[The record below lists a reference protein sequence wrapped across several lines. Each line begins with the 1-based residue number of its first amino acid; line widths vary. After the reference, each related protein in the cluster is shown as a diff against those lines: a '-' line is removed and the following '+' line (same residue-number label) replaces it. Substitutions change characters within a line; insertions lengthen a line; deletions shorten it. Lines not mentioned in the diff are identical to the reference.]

1 MLVYA
6 QDWLTTAQFGLVLL
20 LMSITAL
27 YDVFVKRPSVLSLKL
42 KGSLQ
47 TISVHFTC
55 DLLVDASVRCI
66 GCCDLFKLG
75 KHQAD
80 SKLCLQLGQMQQ
92 QLQQSG
98 PFLELSYV
106 WLPAEGQDKAM
117 PTVHDK
123 AGLAARAAS
132 GYTLVTG
139 TGQAVCQG
147 QQSSEAAP
155 RLPFGSP
162 LGDDSQRQ
170 VMASSSSS
178 SAPVFSEAFSNLQ
191 SQASAPLY
199 MAAAASTG
207 QRSGAGENQTA
218 ALPLD
223 VTSSVSGL
231 VTPCRAHH
239 SLPQGVGHAKHD
251 DTPGSKLEESAA
263 GQDLAWE
270 GTKLLGDA
278 EFDVEPRLSQSHP
291 DSTDHAFSK
300 AQGVS
305 DPQSAA
311 ADVNAWPQPEADPSA
326 FGFQQAAI
334 EQCSEASLPHDYPS
348 QQPALP
354 MHAPASFPEPSMP
367 LSSGSLSEQPSGF
380 LSREASVW
388 SVQPPGAL
396 SAEPSGCWDDLPQ
409 VASSP
414 EVLGCFS
421 LPDQHEP
428 QQLPQQLPESP
439 KVSCED
445 LGGCHYTEDAYL
457 GGFEMPEDMDFE
469 LPPLDSPEQAALAS
483 PVARDDQAADMHQA
497 QADARFEELVPAETE
512 HGAHAHGQQS
522 FALRA
527 TDEVSCHP
535 HCKFDTIAGVL
546 KHSDNSP

>member
-1 MLVYA
+1 
-6 QDWLTTAQFGLVLL
+6 
-20 LMSITAL
+20 
-27 YDVFVKRPSVLSLKL
+27 
-42 KGSLQ
+42 
-47 TISVHFTC
+47 
-55 DLLVDASVRCI
+55 
-66 GCCDLFKLG
+66 
-75 KHQAD
+75 
-80 SKLCLQLGQMQQ
+80 MQQ

-139 TGQAVCQG
+139 TGEAVCQG
-147 QQSSEAAP
+147 QQSSRTVP

-162 LGDDSQRQ
+162 LGHDSQRQ
-170 VMASSSSS
+170 AMASSSSS

-191 SQASAPLY
+191 SQASASLY

-218 ALPLD
+218 LPLD

-231 VTPCRAHH
+231 ITPCRAHQ
-239 SLPQGVGHAKHD
+239 SLPQGVGHTKHD
-251 DTPGSKLEESAA
+251 DTPRSKLEQSSA

-278 EFDVEPRLSQSHP
+278 DLDIEPRLSQSHP
-291 DSTDHAFSK
+291 DGMDHAFFST
-300 AQGVS
+300 AQAWS
-305 DPQSAA
+305 EPLSTA

-334 EQCSEASLPHDYPS
+334 EQCSEATLPHNYPS

-354 MHAPASFPEPSMP
+354 THAPAPFPEPSGQFGP

-380 LSREASVW
+380 LSREASLW

-409 VASSP
+409 VPLSP
-414 EVLGCFS
+414 EVLGCFT
-421 LPDQHEP
+421 LPDQHDH
-428 QQLPQQLPESP
+428 QKLPQQLPESP
-439 KVSCED
+439 KQACED
-445 LGGCHYTEDAYL
+445 FGGQHYTEVACP
-457 GGFEMPEDMDFE
+457 GGFEMPEDMEFE
-469 LPPLDSPEQAALAS
+469 LPPLDSAEQGALAS
-483 PVARDDQAADMHQA
+483 TVAKDDQAADVHQA
-497 QADARFEELVPAETE
+497 WADASIDELAPAETE
-512 HGAHAHGQQS
+512 HGANAHGQQP
-522 FALRA
+522 FALLA
-527 TDEVSCHP
+527 TDEVSYH
-535 HCKFDTIAGVL
+535 HDCK
-546 KHSDNSP
+546 

>member
-1 MLVYA
+1 V
-6 QDWLTTAQFGLVLL
+6 
-20 LMSITAL
+20 
-27 YDVFVKRPSVLSLKL
+27 
-42 KGSLQ
+42 
-47 TISVHFTC
+47 
-55 DLLVDASVRCI
+55 
-66 GCCDLFKLG
+66 
-75 KHQAD
+75 
-80 SKLCLQLGQMQQ
+80 QQ

-123 AGLAARAAS
+123 AGLAARAAA

-162 LGDDSQRQ
+162 LEDDSQRQ
-170 VMASSSSS
+170 AMASSSSS

-231 VTPCRAHH
+231 VTPCRPHQG
-239 SLPQGVGHAKHD
+239 LPQGVGHAKHD
-251 DTPGSKLEESAA
+251 DTPRSKLEQSSA

-278 EFDVEPRLSQSHP
+278 DFDIEPRLSQSHP
-291 DSTDHAFSK
+291 DGMDHAFNT
-300 AQGVS
+300 AQGWS
-305 DPQSAA
+305 DPLSAA

-326 FGFQQAAI
+326 FGFQQAST
-334 EQCSEASLPHDYPS
+334 EQCSEASLPHNYPS

-354 MHAPASFPEPSMP
+354 MHAPASFPEPSGQFGP

-409 VASSP
+409 VALSP

-421 LPDQHEP
+421 LPDQHD
-428 QQLPQQLPESP
+428 PQQLPESP
-439 KVSCED
+439 KQACED
-445 LGGCHYTEDAYL
+445 LGGRHYTEDAYP
-457 GGFEMPEDMDFE
+457 GGFEMPEDMEFE
-469 LPPLDSPEQAALAS
+469 LPPLDSPEQGALAS
-483 PVARDDQAADMHQA
+483 PVAKDDQAADMHQA
-497 QADARFEELVPAETE
+497 QADASFDELVPAETE
-512 HGAHAHGQQS
+512 HAHGQAS
-522 FALRA
+522 FALLA
-527 TDEVSCHP
+527 TDEVSCH
-535 HCKFDTIAGVL
+535 HDCK
-546 KHSDNSP
+546 

>member
-1 MLVYA
+1 
-6 QDWLTTAQFGLVLL
+6 
-20 LMSITAL
+20 
-27 YDVFVKRPSVLSLKL
+27 
-42 KGSLQ
+42 
-47 TISVHFTC
+47 
-55 DLLVDASVRCI
+55 
-66 GCCDLFKLG
+66 
-75 KHQAD
+75 
-80 SKLCLQLGQMQQ
+80 MQQ

-106 WLPAEGQDKAM
+106 WLPADGQDKAM
-117 PTVHDK
+117 LTVHDK

-132 GYTLVTG
+132 GYTLVKG
-139 TGQAVCQG
+139 TGQAVFK
-147 QQSSEAAP
+147 SSEAAL

-170 VMASSSSS
+170 AMASSSSS

-223 VTSSVSGL
+223 VASSVSGL
-231 VTPCRAHH
+231 ITPCRAHQ
-239 SLPQGVGHAKHD
+239 SLPQGVGYAKHD
-251 DTPGSKLEESAA
+251 DTPRSKLEQSSA

-278 EFDVEPRLSQSHP
+278 DLDIEPRLSQSHP
-291 DSTDHAFSK
+291 DGMDHAFST
-300 AQGVS
+300 AQGWS
-305 DPQSAA
+305 DPLSAD
-311 ADVNAWPQPEADPSA
+311 ADVNAWPQSEADPSA
-326 FGFQQAAI
+326 FGCQQAAV
-334 EQCSEASLPHDYPS
+334 EQCSETSLPDNYPS

-354 MHAPASFPEPSMP
+354 VHPPASFPEPCMP
-367 LSSGSLSEQPSGF
+367 LSSGSIPEQPSGF
-380 LSREASVW
+380 LSREASMW

-409 VASSP
+409 VALSP

-421 LPDQHEP
+421 LPDQHDH

-439 KVSCED
+439 KHACED
-445 LGGCHYTEDAYL
+445 LGRYYTEDAYF

-483 PVARDDQAADMHQA
+483 PVARDKQAADVHQE
-497 QADARFEELVPAETE
+497 QADAGFGELVPAEA
-512 HGAHAHGQQS
+512 GRGAHGQQS
-522 FALRA
+522 FALLA
-527 TDEVSCHP
+527 TDEVSCH
-535 HCKFDTIAGVL
+535 HDCL
-546 KHSDNSP
+546 SSDRMASVPQTG

>member
-1 MLVYA
+1 
-6 QDWLTTAQFGLVLL
+6 
-20 LMSITAL
+20 
-27 YDVFVKRPSVLSLKL
+27 
-42 KGSLQ
+42 
-47 TISVHFTC
+47 
-55 DLLVDASVRCI
+55 
-66 GCCDLFKLG
+66 
-75 KHQAD
+75 
-80 SKLCLQLGQMQQ
+80 MQQ

-139 TGQAVCQG
+139 TGQAVSQG

-155 RLPFGSP
+155 RLPIGSP

-170 VMASSSSS
+170 AIASSSSS

-207 QRSGAGENQTA
+207 RRSGAGENQTA

-231 VTPCRAHH
+231 ITPCRAHH
-239 SLPQGVGHAKHD
+239 GLPQGVGHAKHD
-251 DTPGSKLEESAA
+251 DTPGSKLEQSAA

-270 GTKLLGDA
+270 GPKLLGDA
-278 EFDVEPRLSQSHP
+278 DFDIEPRLSQSHP
-291 DSTDHAFSK
+291 DSTDHAFST
-300 AQGVS
+300 AQGLS
-305 DPQSAA
+305 DPLSAA

-326 FGFQQAAI
+326 FGFQQAAV
-334 EQCSEASLPHDYPS
+334 EQCSEASLPHNYPS
-348 QQPALP
+348 QQPALL

-367 LSSGSLSEQPSGF
+367 LSSKSLSEQPSGF

-396 SAEPSGCWDDLPQ
+396 SAEPSGCWDDIQQ
-409 VASSP
+409 VALSP

-421 LPDQHEP
+421 LPDQHE
-428 QQLPQQLPESP
+428 LPRQLPESP
-439 KVSCED
+439 KQACQD
-445 LGGCHYTEDAYL
+445 LNGQLYTEDAHL
-457 GGFEMPEDMDFE
+457 GGFDMPEDMEFA
-469 LPPLDSPEQAALAS
+469 LPPLDSPEQAVLAS
-483 PVARDDQAADMHQA
+483 PVAKDDQTADVHQA
-497 QADARFEELVPAETE
+497 HADAGFDDLVPVETE
-512 HGAHAHGQQS
+512 YGAHVHGQQS
-522 FALRA
+522 FALLA
-527 TDEVSCHP
+527 TDEVSIIVAS
-535 HCKFDTIAGVL
+535 DLTAVL
-546 KHSDNSP
+546 VYLNNDNSPQHVVLHGLATPGDFTG

>member
-1 MLVYA
+1 
-6 QDWLTTAQFGLVLL
+6 
-20 LMSITAL
+20 
-27 YDVFVKRPSVLSLKL
+27 
-42 KGSLQ
+42 
-47 TISVHFTC
+47 
-55 DLLVDASVRCI
+55 
-66 GCCDLFKLG
+66 
-75 KHQAD
+75 
-80 SKLCLQLGQMQQ
+80 MQQ

-106 WLPAEGQDKAM
+106 WLPADGQDKAI

-170 VMASSSSS
+170 ALPSSSSS

-191 SQASAPLY
+191 SQASAPMY

-231 VTPCRAHH
+231 VTPCRAPQ
-239 SLPQGVGHAKHD
+239 SLPQGVGHA
-251 DTPGSKLEESAA
+251 DTPRSKLEQSSA

-270 GTKLLGDA
+270 GTKLVGDA
-278 EFDVEPRLSQSHP
+278 EFDIEPRLSQSHP
-291 DSTDHAFSK
+291 DSTDHAFST
-300 AQGVS
+300 AQGLS
-305 DPQSAA
+305 DPLSAA

-326 FGFQQAAI
+326 FGFQQAAV
-334 EQCSEASLPHDYPS
+334 EQCSEASLPRNHPS
-348 QQPALP
+348 QQPALL

-409 VASSP
+409 VALSP

-421 LPDQHEP
+421 LPNQHDH
-428 QQLPQQLPESP
+428 QRLPQQLPESP
-439 KVSCED
+439 KQACQDS
-445 LGGCHYTEDAYL
+445 GGPLYTEDAYL
-457 GGFEMPEDMDFE
+457 GGFEMPEDMEFE

-483 PVARDDQAADMHQA
+483 SVARDDQAADMHQA
-497 QADARFEELVPAETE
+497 QAGAGFDELVPAETE

-522 FALRA
+522 LALRA

-535 HCKFDTIAGVL
+535 RCKFDSVAGIL
-546 KHSDNSP
+546 KHNDNNP